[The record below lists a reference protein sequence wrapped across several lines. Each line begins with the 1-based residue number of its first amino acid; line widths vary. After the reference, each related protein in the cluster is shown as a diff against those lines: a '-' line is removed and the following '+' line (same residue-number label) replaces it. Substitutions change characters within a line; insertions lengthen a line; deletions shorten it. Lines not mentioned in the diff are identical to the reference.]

1 MKTQLNLEIKK
12 PCSENFNV
20 FEKTKKGGFCI
31 SCEKEVIDFS
41 KMTSN
46 EIIRYFR
53 KYSSNKTC
61 GRFNK
66 NQFEDLSQN
75 KQPRKKFSFFGGI
88 GLACLSFFAFGTL
101 QAQDK
106 PAKKQIKQL
115 KTAINVE
122 GMVSD
127 ASGALP
133 GVSIVLEGTT
143 KGTETNFDGKFKFP
157 QPLKKGDV
165 LIFSYI
171 GYKTQKVVI
180 DSKNASSKI
189 VLDIH
194 FKNEDIFLMG
204 AVDVK
209 KIYKSKKKS

>member
-1 MKTQLNLEIKK
+1 
-12 PCSENFNV
+12 
-20 FEKTKKGGFCI
+20 
-31 SCEKEVIDFS
+31 
-41 KMTSN
+41 
-46 EIIRYFR
+46 
-53 KYSSNKTC
+53 
-61 GRFNK
+61 
-66 NQFEDLSQN
+66 
-75 KQPRKKFSFFGGI
+75 
-88 GLACLSFFAFGTL
+88 
-101 QAQDK
+101 
-106 PAKKQIKQL
+106 
-115 KTAINVE
+115 
-122 GMVSD
+122 MVSD